1 MAVVSLTQFAKGLV
15 SQISKGPAGMVRA
28 LEQALKDAARQAHK
42 DAVAN
47 APRSPTAAQAR
58 AQRKASWVAKHGDG
72 KASIRAFNRAQR
84 AGKGRRKAG
93 SHSRHAPGGLERSIE
108 WEVRGKGF
116 AMEAEIFVAANAE
129 AGKYA
134 KRIHDEKGKT
144 WRKRGPGTVAKGARA
159 DDKFVSRAAEKAV
172 REFPE
177 RLRKW
182 LGRLR

>member
-1 MAVVSLTQFAKGLV
+1 MSITLQQFAVALRKGMPGV
-15 SQISKGPAGMVRA
+15 QKA
-28 LEQALKDAARQAHK
+28 LERAMQDAGRQAHK
-42 DAVAN
+42 DAIAN

-58 AQRKASWVAKHGDG
+58 AQRKAAWVGKHGAG
-72 KASIRAFNRAQR
+72 KASIRAFNKAQR
-84 AGKGRRKAG
+84 AGKARRKAG

-129 AGKYA
+129 AGEYA

-159 DDKFVSRAAEKAV
+159 DDKFILRAVQQAAKD
-172 REFPE
+172 FPS
-177 RLRKW
+177 LLQKW
-182 LGRLR
+182 LGR

>member
-1 MAVVSLTQFAKGLV
+1 MSITLQQFAVALRKGMPGV
-15 SQISKGPAGMVRA
+15 QKA
-28 LEQALKDAARQAHK
+28 LEQAMKGAGRQAHK
-42 DAVAN
+42 DAKAN

-58 AQRKASWVAKHGDG
+58 AQRKSSWVAKHGAG
-72 KASIRAFNRAQR
+72 KASIRAFNKAQR

-159 DDKFVSRAAEKAV
+159 DDKYILRAVQQAAKD
-172 REFPE
+172 FPSL
-177 RLRKW
+177 LRKR
-182 LGRLR
+182 LGRAF

>member
-1 MAVVSLTQFAKGLV
+1 MNLSLQQFLVALRKGAPAVQKAVE
-15 SQISKGPAGMVRA
+15 RA
-28 LEQALKDAARQAHK
+28 MQDATRQAHK
-42 DAVAN
+42 DSVRN

-58 AQRKASWVAKHGDG
+58 AQRKSNWVAKHGDG
-72 KASIRAFNRAQR
+72 KASIRAFNKAQR
-84 AGKGRRKAG
+84 QGKARRKAN
-93 SHSRHAPGGLERSIE
+93 SHSRHAPGGLERSIQ
-108 WEVRGKGF
+108 WEVRGKGL
-116 AMEAEIFVAANAE
+116 AMEGEVYVAANAE

-144 WRKRGPGTVAKGARA
+144 WRRRGPGTVAKGARA

>member
-1 MAVVSLTQFAKGLV
+1 MSLTLQQFAVALRKGLPV
-15 SQISKGPAGMVRA
+15 VQKA
-28 LEQALKDAARQAHK
+28 LERAMQDAGVQAHK
-42 DAVAN
+42 DAKAN

-58 AQRKASWVAKHGDG
+58 AQRKSSWVAKHGAG
-72 KASIRAFNRAQR
+72 KASIRAFNKAQR

-159 DDKFVSRAAEKAV
+159 DDKYILRAVQQAAKD
-172 REFPE
+172 FPSL
-177 RLRKW
+177 LRKR
-182 LGRLR
+182 LGRAF